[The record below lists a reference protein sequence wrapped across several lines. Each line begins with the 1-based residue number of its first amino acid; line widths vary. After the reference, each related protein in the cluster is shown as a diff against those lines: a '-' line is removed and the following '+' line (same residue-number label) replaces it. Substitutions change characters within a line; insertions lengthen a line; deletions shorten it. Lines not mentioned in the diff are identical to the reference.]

1 MRFAL
6 AIGYRLL
13 VMREALDDLCLF
25 SQFGDEF
32 FYAVYPNASFSRL
45 WGFDFLSFYPR
56 AYVRLQVGYIETIKR
71 PFLCFDDV
79 GQRCVAWFI

>member
-1 MRFAL
+1 MPLHQFVICHRSFVMRFAL

-32 FYAVYPNASFSRL
+32 FYAVYPNTSFSRL
-45 WGFDFLSFYPR
+45 WGVDFLNF
-56 AYVRLQVGYIETIKR
+56 
-71 PFLCFDDV
+71 
-79 GQRCVAWFI
+79 